1 MQSVDEQKA
10 TQLSYMFTCWEV
22 QMDGSIYIFSWSK
35 YLKDEKV
42 CKINLLVKTLL

>member
-22 QMDGSIYIFSWSK
+22 QMDANIYI
-35 YLKDEKV
+35 Y
-42 CKINLLVKTLL
+42 IYI